1 MDVFETSARILS
13 LALGGSSL
21 ASVMAIHQQL
31 RQDEVRWLLK
41 MFVDRNLLK
50 IDSAAVYWTTLNGV
64 QFLEIQF
71 HMELILWAQK
81 TLN

>member
-1 MDVFETSARILS
+1 ML
-13 LALGGSSL
+13 
-21 ASVMAIHQQL
+21 
-31 RQDEVRWLLK
+31 
-41 MFVDRNLLK
+41 VDRNLLK